1 MNVIITGASSGIGRA
16 LAARFALA
24 GHRVMA
30 VARREALLVALAEEM
45 AGQGAEVIPYAL
57 DITLSGAA
65 QTLLG
70 EAERTLGTVHVLV
83 NNAGMSPYQRF
94 TELSAAHVRQVIALN
109 VEALTAL
116 CHAFVPHMLAHGEAS
131 HVVNVGSVGGYTPLP
146 NFSVYTGTKQYVRA
160 FTDLLRYELRG
171 TNVVVSG
178 LHPGGTV
185 TEFQAGAGQKVTPF
199 ARRTMMTPA
208 QVAARAYPAIMR
220 GRRVI
225 VIGFI
230 DKLAVLVGR
239 VLPFPW
245 AIRVMELVYWMN
257 VEKVDPGYGE

>member
-16 LAARFALA
+16 LAAKFALE

-30 VARREALLVALAEEM
+30 VARREARLQALAEEM
-45 AGQGAEVIPYAL
+45 AAQGAEVIPYAL
-57 DITLSGAA
+57 DLVSSGAA
-65 QTLLG
+65 QALLS
-70 EAERTLGTVHVLV
+70 EAESALGKVHVLV

-94 TELSAAHVRQVIALN
+94 TELSPAHVRQSIALN

-116 CHAFVPHMLAHGEAS
+116 CHAFVPHMLAHGEAG

-146 NFSVYTGTKQYVRA
+146 NFSVYTGTKHYVRA

-171 TNVVVSG
+171 TTVIVSG

-185 TEFQAGAGQKVTPF
+185 TEFQAGAGQRVTPF
-199 ARRTMMTPA
+199 ARRTMLTPE
-208 QVAARAYPAIMR
+208 QVAARAYPAILK

-225 VIGFI
+225 IVGLI
-230 DKLAVLVGR
+230 DKVAVLVGR

-245 AIRVMELVYWMN
+245 AIRVMEMVYRLN